1 MPVNPTIQFYL
12 DQFKNQMS
20 PTYEQMNPLE
30 LRRQEDEVLTRFQHK
45 EHVHEVEDL
54 DLSLPGRTL
63 PIRIYRSGATT
74 APALVYYHG
83 GGYVTGSIETHDAI
97 CRTLANEV
105 DCTVISVGYRLAP
118 EHKFPAPV
126 EDAYDALVWIGEHAS
141 ELNVDASRLAVGGDS
156 AGGTLATV
164 SALITSERGGP
175 SLVHQLLFYPVTGTE
190 ENLPLSLIDYAT
202 GYLLDEGLIRWFQQQ
217 YFNDENELTHPYA
230 SPILSDRLEQL
241 PATTLLTAEYDP
253 LRDVGRA
260 YANKLISLGVPVTYK
275 NYGGLIHGFTN
286 YYAFVPEA
294 KRAVKE
300 AAHCLKT
307 AFENQKNILG

>member
-1 MPVNPTIQFYL
+1 M
-12 DQFKNQMS
+12 
-20 PTYEQMNPLE
+20 
-30 LRRQEDEVLTRFQHK
+30 TRFQHK
-45 EHVHEVEDL
+45 EHVHEVEDMV
-54 DLSLPGRTL
+54 LSLSGRMI
-63 PIRIYRSGATT
+63 PIRIYRSSATV

-83 GGYVTGSIETHDAI
+83 GGYVTGSIETHDAV
-97 CRTLANEV
+97 CRTLANEA
-105 DCTVISVGYRLAP
+105 DCTIISVAYRLAP
-118 EHKFPAPV
+118 EHKFPTAV

-141 ELNVDASRLAVGGDS
+141 ELHIDASRLAVGGDS

-164 SALITSERGGP
+164 SALIASERGGP
-175 SLVHQLLFYPVTGTE
+175 ALVHQLLFYPVTGTE

-202 GYLLDEGLIRWFQQQ
+202 GYLLDDGLIRWFRQQ
-217 YFNDENELTHPYA
+217 YFNDDSELSHPYA
-230 SPILSDRLEQL
+230 SPILSDQLDQL

-260 YANKLISLGVPVTYK
+260 YANKLVSLGVPVTYK

-300 AAHCLKT
+300 AAYSLKA
-307 AFENQKNILG
+307 AFEKE